1 MMIEGPLDSFVASFA
16 GIARRLA
23 EQRAEIERERRLR
36 IIRNLPA
43 QPSRVEGEAIM
54 WEGMMGAALSALYG
68 YSAYNAAGSPAQ
80 QRAALLHRLQD
91 KETRM
96 ERRMARRREQIWKRN
111 WMIMGLCF
119 FWLTVPFL
127 TLASI
132 AAVWRF
138 CAWVIAT

>member
-1 MMIEGPLDSFVASFA
+1 
-16 GIARRLA
+16 
-23 EQRAEIERERRLR
+23 
-36 IIRNLPA
+36 
-43 QPSRVEGEAIM
+43 VEGEAIM
-54 WEGMMGAALSALYG
+54 LGAMMEGVLSALYG
-68 YSAYNAAGSPAQ
+68 YEAYTTAQ
-80 QRAALLHRLQD
+80 KRAALLRRLQD

-96 ERRMARRREQIWKRN
+96 ERRLARRREQIWRRN

-127 TLASI
+127 TLSSI